1 MILINHISDNRYDS
15 QEYIVSHN
23 KKKYQCYKIKYLEEI
38 LDKFK
43 FFDAKFILIDEG

>member
-23 KKKYQCYKIKYLEEI
+23 KKKYQCYK
-38 LDKFK
+38 DKFK